1 MQSGRVG
8 EAVCEAGQC
17 KALRRRATVEQEHG
31 DLALQAAPDGPQGN
45 RLHTD
50 AFILLMYF

>member
-1 MQSGRVG
+1 VQSGRVG

-50 AFILLMYF
+50 AFILLI